1 MRTTADS
8 RADAQRLIDA
18 LPVPLPQ
25 DDARRA
31 DAVQSALLDSG
42 LLSRDDLGNSPAV
55 AAATR
60 DGLTSLAHLLDAR
73 VQGQG
78 GGRLL
83 LLLLAQ
89 RERFTPHPTPDK
101 AELRVRGAAD
111 ALLHLGMWHVDDT
124 LRLLG
129 GALQVHAEE
138 ARNAAGS
145 GMPSPTPAPSSGLVP
160 VAPGLSADGGELHLA
175 VGAFGADG
183 ALSVCGRWLSAHVA
197 DVASGSVPPECDT
210 CFGLSVQG
218 PALIFTG
225 EEHDAWAAFVEAHRR
240 EEA

>member
-1 MRTTADS
+1 MQTPADS

-18 LPVPLPQ
+18 LADPLPQ
-25 DDARRA
+25 GEARRA
-31 DAVQSALLDSG
+31 DAVQTALLESG
-42 LLSRDDLGNSPAV
+42 LLSRDDLGNSAAV
-55 AAATR
+55 AAAVR

-89 RERFTPHPTPDK
+89 RERFTPHPAPDM

-111 ALLHLGMWHVDDT
+111 ALLHLSMWHVDDT

-129 GALQVHAEE
+129 AALQVHAEE
-138 ARNAAGS
+138 AHDAAGS
-145 GMPSPTPAPSSGLVP
+145 GMPSPTPAPGLVP

-175 VGAFGADG
+175 VGAFGAGG
-183 ALSVCGRWLSAHVA
+183 ALSVCGRWLSAPVV
-197 DVASGSVPPECDT
+197 DVASGSVPPKCDI
-210 CFGLSVQG
+210 CFGLSTQG

-225 EEHDAWAAFVEAHRR
+225 EEHDAWTAFVEAHRG

>member
-1 MRTTADS
+1 MRNPADS
-8 RADAQRLIDA
+8 RADAQRLINA
-18 LPVPLPQ
+18 LSAPLPR

-42 LLSRDDLGNSPAV
+42 LLNRADLGSSPAV
-55 AAATR
+55 AAAAR

-83 LLLLAQ
+83 LLLLAE
-89 RERFTPHPTPDK
+89 RERFTPHPAPDE
-101 AELRVRGAAD
+101 AELRIRGAAS
-111 ALLHLGMWHVDDT
+111 ALLDLGLWHVDDT

-129 GALQVHAEE
+129 GALQVHSEE
-138 ARNAAGS
+138 ARDGAGGDTLS
-145 GMPSPTPAPSSGLVP
+145 PAPAAGLVP
-160 VAPGLSADGGELHLA
+160 VTPGLSSDGGELHLA
-175 VGAFGADG
+175 VGAFDADG
-183 ALSVCGRWLSAHVA
+183 ALSVCGRWLSERVA
-197 DVASGSVPPECDT
+197 DASGSVPPRCDT
-210 CFGLSVQG
+210 CFGQSAQG

-225 EEHDAWAAFVEAHRR
+225 EEHDAWTAFTEAHRG

>member
-1 MRTTADS
+1 MRTPADS
-8 RADAQRLIDA
+8 RADAQRLINA
-18 LPVPLPQ
+18 LAAPLPR

-42 LLSRDDLGNSPAV
+42 LLNRDDLGSSPAV
-55 AAATR
+55 AAAAR

-83 LLLLAQ
+83 LLLLAE
-89 RERFTPHPTPDK
+89 RERFTPHPAPDEV
-101 AELRVRGAAD
+101 ELRIRVAAS
-111 ALLHLGMWHVDDT
+111 ALLHLGLWHVDDT

-129 GALQVHAEE
+129 SALQVHSEE
-138 ARNAAGS
+138 ARDAAG
-145 GMPSPTPAPSSGLVP
+145 GDAPPPAPAAALVP
-160 VAPGLSADGGELHLA
+160 VTPGLSSDGGELHLA
-175 VGAFGADG
+175 VGAFDADG
-183 ALSVCGRWLSAHVA
+183 ALSVCGRWLSERVT
-197 DVASGSVPPECDT
+197 DDPSGSVPPRCGT
-210 CFGLSVQG
+210 CFGLSAQG

-225 EEHDAWAAFVEAHRR
+225 DEHDAWTAFTAAHRG